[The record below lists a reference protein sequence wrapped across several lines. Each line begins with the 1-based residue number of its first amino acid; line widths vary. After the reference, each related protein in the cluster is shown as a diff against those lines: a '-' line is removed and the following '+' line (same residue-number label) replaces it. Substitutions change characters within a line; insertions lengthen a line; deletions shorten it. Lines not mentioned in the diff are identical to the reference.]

1 MEGLGINL
9 TWFLFQL
16 GNFVVLLAILT
27 YLLHKPLIKML
38 DERNKQIKDSLEQ
51 AEKIQADVAKIEQE
65 QKDLLTAAQKE
76 ASALLSGAKN
86 QAKELQEKLEKDAR
100 QRSDQILTQAEAQ
113 IQREHDQMKQELKGE
128 LASLVITASEK
139 VLGKEVSVKDK
150 QEQISKL
157 VETL

>member
-51 AEKIQADVAKIEQE
+51 AEKIQADVAKTEKEQRE
-65 QKDLLTAAQKE
+65 LLTAAQKE
-76 ASALLSGAKN
+76 ASELLSGAKT
-86 QAKELQEKLEKDAR
+86 QAKDLAEKVEQDAR
-100 QRSDQILTQAEAQ
+100 KRSEQILTQAEEQ

-128 LASLVITASEK
+128 LANLVITASEK
-139 VLGKEVSVKDK
+139 VLGKEVTIKDK